1 MLKSWFAINLDL
13 KEVMTLK
20 IKSMEIY
27 GYGKWVDHKIEDIT
41 NLQLFYGENE
51 AGKTTL
57 MSFIHSVLFGFPSK
71 ISSELRYEP
80 KSSSQYGGRLFLT
93 GTQYGDVQIER
104 VRGKANGT
112 VTVTFAS
119 GETGGEEWLEK
130 ILSGLDKATYQALFS
145 FNLAGLQKVQ
155 QLNREKLNRYFLS
168 VGSIGN
174 EQLLKVADKFQTEA
188 SKLFKPNGRVTI
200 INKKM
205 ADVEAKRKQVKLA
218 KEKNSQYMN
227 WLLEKDN
234 LETEL
239 LSLREQRTHYEDKA
253 FKLNQLESNWVLFS
267 EMQDIQHQI
276 KKEQLEELPKDGL
289 YQLNHY
295 NQEINQL
302 KLTITQQQEKLHYL
316 RDKTEETKQLKVF
329 IEHRD
334 EINQLMEKLDYVQAK
349 LQETIFIKET
359 ILATQHQLLRE
370 KQQLGLEE
378 QQAIPDIM
386 TEESRFR
393 LNDLQVKQAQV
404 EQKIKLLTE
413 RIAFLKFQ
421 QESLGDQLDK
431 LEKRLWDNQTY
442 QEVENQL
449 EKKNPDPRAYNKV
462 DKQSEQKLSKGKL
475 INLIIGTMISILGV
489 YLSNGTGL
497 VLTIAGLGLL
507 LYSIWPIIKNITTP
521 NKVEVIKETAY
532 SFEEYIQQTEIRKQ
546 WREKLAEIDQVIL
559 ESNEKQ
565 AQYEETENQR
575 VHVEKEFQSWKR
587 IYGYPLEYLNSRLM
601 QETDIFGAIREK
613 ENSIYEKQAQL
624 SQMENEIV
632 EWKESLDYLQPV
644 IFVDWN
650 SNMQLIE
657 GIKQFFKEVT
667 TDEEEIKEL
676 TRQHKTA
683 HQHIEQLIMQQ
694 KEFERKRRS
703 LFQTVKAKTEE
714 DFRKK
719 YVLEEELIT
728 KKARLNLLEQQV
740 GEYSALLEKYRD
752 KAALIESIQD
762 LKVKL
767 QQLKD
772 SIESKLNKKIKTEVA
787 LKNLEVGG
795 AYSELLQEYAN
806 LKSETQILVDEWTTY
821 KIAAELIE
829 RTLTEARK
837 DRFPAT
843 IRDTTYFFAILTN
856 GNYQKVFLKD
866 QTITVQRKDGT
877 LFEAS
882 ELSQA
887 TAEQLY
893 VALRFSFVKNASDL
907 IQLPLLVD
915 DGFVNFDHQR
925 KKEMYQLLQR
935 ISEDMQV
942 FYFTFDASVTDVF
955 RKEQIEM
962 L

>member
-1 MLKSWFAINLDL
+1 MLKSWFVINLDL

-27 GYGKWVDHKIEDIT
+27 GYGKWVDHKIDDIT

-57 MSFIHSVLFGFPSK
+57 MSFIHSILFGFPSK

-112 VTVTFAS
+112 VTVTFAN
-119 GETGGEEWLEK
+119 GEAGGEEWLEK

-168 VGSIGN
+168 VGTIGN

-188 SKLFKPNGRVTI
+188 SKLFKPNGRVTV

-205 ADVEAKRKQVKLA
+205 ADVEAKRKQLKLA

-234 LETEL
+234 LEEEL
-239 LSLREQRTHYEDKA
+239 ISLREQRTHYEDKV

-295 NQEINQL
+295 SQEINQL

-316 RDKTEETKQLKVF
+316 RDKTEETRQLKVF

-334 EINQLMEKLDYVQAK
+334 ELIQLMENLDHIQAK
-349 LQETIFIKET
+349 LQEATFIKET
-359 ILATQHQLLRE
+359 ILATQHQFLRE

-378 QQAIPDIM
+378 QQSIPAIM
-386 TEESRFR
+386 TEESRFK

-404 EQKIKLLTE
+404 EQRIKQLKE
-413 RIAFLKFQ
+413 RIAFLNFQ
-421 QESLGDQLDK
+421 QESLGNQLDK

-442 QEVENQL
+442 QEVEDQL
-449 EKKNPDPRAYNKV
+449 EKNNPDPRAYNKV
-462 DKQSEQKLSKGKL
+462 DKQSEQKISKGTVMNVAGGL
-475 INLIIGTMISILGV
+475 LISILGL
-489 YLSNGTGL
+489 YMSNGIGL
-497 VLTIAGLGLL
+497 ILTTAGLALIF
-507 LYSIWPIIKNITTP
+507 YSIWSVVKKTKTP
-521 NKVEVIKETAY
+521 NKIEEIKETSY

-559 ESNEKQ
+559 ELNEKQ
-565 AQYEETENQR
+565 AQYEDSENQQL
-575 VHVEKEFQSWKR
+575 HIEKEFQAWKQVC
-587 IYGYPLEYLNSRLM
+587 GYPLEYSTSELM
-601 QETDIFGAIREK
+601 QETDIFEAIREK
-613 ENSIYEKQAQL
+613 ANNIYEKQTQL

-632 EWKESLDYLQPV
+632 EWKESISYLQPV

-650 SNMQLIE
+650 NNEQLLE
-657 GIKQFFKEVT
+657 GIKKIFKEAT
-667 TDEEEIKEL
+667 ADEEKLKDL
-676 TRQHKTA
+676 TRQHKIA

-694 KEFERKRRS
+694 KEFEQKRRR
-703 LFQTVKAKTEE
+703 LLHAVKVKTEE
-714 DFRKK
+714 EFRKK
-719 YVLEEELIT
+719 YVLEEELTI
-728 KKARLNLLEQQV
+728 KIARLNLLEQQV

-752 KAALIESIQD
+752 KAALVESIQG
-762 LKVKL
+762 LKIKL
-767 QQLKD
+767 QQLKE

-893 VALRFSFVKNASDL
+893 VALRFSFVKNANDL

-925 KKEMYQLLQR
+925 KKEMYQLLKS
-935 ISEDMQV
+935 ISEDIQV
-942 FYFTFDASVTDVF
+942 FYFTFDESVTDVF

>member
-1 MLKSWFAINLDL
+1 
-13 KEVMTLK
+13 MTLK

-27 GYGKWVDHKIEDIT
+27 GYGKWVDHKIDDIT
-41 NLQLFYGENE
+41 NLQVFYGENE

-57 MSFIHSVLFGFPSK
+57 MSFIHSILFGFPSK

-168 VGSIGN
+168 VGTIGN

-188 SKLFKPNGRVTI
+188 SKLFKPNGRVTV

-234 LETEL
+234 LEKEL
-239 LSLREQRTHYEDKA
+239 ISLREQRTHYEDKV

-316 RDKTEETKQLKVF
+316 RDKTEETRQLKVF

-334 EINQLMEKLDYVQAK
+334 EMILLMDNLDHIQAK
-349 LQETIFIKET
+349 LQEATFIKET
-359 ILATQHQLLRE
+359 ILATQHQFLRE

-378 QQAIPDIM
+378 QQAIPAIM
-386 TEESRFR
+386 TEESRLK

-404 EQKIKLLTE
+404 EQRIKLLTE
-413 RIAFLKFQ
+413 RIAFLNFQ

-431 LEKRLWDNQTY
+431 LEKRLWNNQTY
-442 QEVENQL
+442 QEVEDQL
-449 EKKNPDPRAYNKV
+449 EKNNPDPRAYNKV
-462 DKQSEQKLSKGKL
+462 DKQSEQKLSKGTL
-475 INLIIGTMISILGV
+475 TNLVGGLLISILGL
-489 YLSNGTGL
+489 YMSNGIGL
-497 VLTIAGLGLL
+497 VLTTAGLGLIFH
-507 LYSIWPIIKNITTP
+507 SIWSIVKKTKIP
-521 NKVEVIKETAY
+521 NKIEEIRETSY

-559 ESNEKQ
+559 ELNEKQ
-565 AQYEETENQR
+565 AQYEEAENKQLQT
-575 VHVEKEFQSWKR
+575 EKEFRSWKQLC
-587 IYGYPLEYLNSRLM
+587 GYPLEYSTSELM
-601 QETDIFGAIREK
+601 QETDIFEAIREK
-613 ENSIYEKQAQL
+613 ANNIYEKQTQL

-632 EWKESLDYLQPV
+632 EWKESIMYLQPV

-650 SNMQLIE
+650 NNEQLIE
-657 GIKQFFKEVT
+657 GIKQFFKEAIA
-667 TDEEEIKEL
+667 DEEKLKDL
-676 TRQHKTA
+676 TRQHKVS

-694 KEFERKRRS
+694 KEFEQKRRR
-703 LFQTVKAKTEE
+703 LLHAVKVKTEE
-714 DFRKK
+714 EFRKK
-719 YVLEEELIT
+719 YVLEEELTT

-752 KAALIESIQD
+752 KAALVESIQG
-762 LKVKL
+762 LKAKL
-767 QQLKD
+767 QQLKE
-772 SIESKLNKKIKTEVA
+772 SIEIKLNKKIKTEVA

-856 GNYQKVFLKD
+856 RNYQKVFLKD

-893 VALRFSFVKNASDL
+893 VALRFSFVKNANDL

-915 DGFVNFDHQR
+915 DGFVNFDQQR

-935 ISEDMQV
+935 ISEDIQV
-942 FYFTFDASVTDVF
+942 FYFTFDETVTDVF